1 MKLKTRIKRIS
12 KILFLY
18 VPAGLILL
26 SIVWVTLYKF
36 VPVRWTPLMLKR
48 SIEYQD
54 QKDFR
59 NHHIWVD
66 IDDISQTMVTAVIA
80 SEDGRFMDHWGF
92 DFEAIREM
100 KKSHEKK
107 GTKIRGCSTIS
118 QQTAKNCFTFGSKT
132 WLRKGV
138 EAYYTFLIEIIWG
151 KKRIMEVYLNVA
163 ETGKG
168 LYGVEAAAE
177 KYFHC
182 HASKLTRDQAIC
194 IACVLPNPLVR
205 NPQTAAQRHRT
216 KYNNVSNTMKYVS
229 YPFTP

>member
-18 VPAGLILL
+18 VPAGLVLL
-26 SIVWVTLYKF
+26 SLLWVVLYKF

-48 SIEYQD
+48 SIEHFD

-59 NHHIWVD
+59 NRRQWVS
-66 IDDISQTMVTAVIA
+66 IDEIAPVMVRAVIA
-80 SEDGRFMDHWGF
+80 SEDGRFMTHHGF
-92 DFEAIREM
+92 DFEEIGKMMDE
-100 KKSHEKK
+100 HERK
-107 GTKIRGCSTIS
+107 GKKIRGCSTIS

-138 EAYYTFLIEIIWG
+138 EAYYTFLIELIWG

-168 LYGVEAAAE
+168 LYGVEAASM
-177 KYFHC
+177 KYFKR
-182 HASKLTRDQAIC
+182 HASALTQDQAIC
-194 IACVLPNPLVR
+194 LACILPNPLVR
-205 NPQTAAQRHRT
+205 RPDNVSSRHRT
-216 KYNNVSNTMKYVS
+216 KYDTVARNLKYTP
-229 YPFTP
+229 YPFE

>member
-18 VPAGLILL
+18 VPAGLVLL
-26 SIVWVTLYKF
+26 SLLWVVLYKF

-48 SIEYQD
+48 SIEHFD

-59 NHHIWVD
+59 NRRQWVS
-66 IDDISQTMVTAVIA
+66 IDEIAPVMVRAVIA
-80 SEDGRFMDHWGF
+80 SEDGRFMTHHGF
-92 DFEAIREM
+92 DFEEIGKMMDE
-100 KKSHEKK
+100 HERK
-107 GTKIRGCSTIS
+107 GKKIRGCSTIS

-138 EAYYTFLIEIIWG
+138 EAYYTFLIELIWG

-168 LYGVEAAAE
+168 LYGVEAASM
-177 KYFHC
+177 KYFKR
-182 HASKLTRDQAIC
+182 HASALTQDQAIC
-194 IACVLPNPLVR
+194 LACILPNPLVR
-205 NPQTAAQRHRT
+205 RPDNVSSRHRT
-216 KYNNVSNTMKYVS
+216 KYDTVARNLKYTP
-229 YPFTP
+229 YPFK

>member
-138 EAYYTFLIEIIWG
+138 EAYYTFLIELIWG

-168 LYGVEAAAE
+168 LYGVEAASM
-177 KYFHC
+177 KYFKR
-182 HASKLTRDQAIC
+182 HASALTQDQAIC
-194 IACVLPNPLVR
+194 LACILPNPLVR
-205 NPQTAAQRHRT
+205 CPDNVSSRHRT
-216 KYNNVSNTMKYVS
+216 KYDTVARNLKYTP
-229 YPFTP
+229 YPFK

>member
-18 VPAGLILL
+18 LPAGLVLL
-26 SIVWVTLYKF
+26 SLLWVVLYKF

-48 SIEYQD
+48 SIEHFD

-59 NHHIWVD
+59 NRRQWVS
-66 IDDISQTMVTAVIA
+66 IDEIAPVMVRAVIA
-80 SEDGRFMDHWGF
+80 SEDGRFMTHHGF
-92 DFEAIREM
+92 DFEEIGKMMDE
-100 KKSHEKK
+100 HERK
-107 GTKIRGCSTIS
+107 GKKIRGCSTIS

-138 EAYYTFLIEIIWG
+138 EAYYTFLIELIWG

-168 LYGVEAAAE
+168 LYGVEAASM
-177 KYFHC
+177 KYFKR
-182 HASKLTRDQAIC
+182 HASALTQDQAIC
-194 IACVLPNPLVR
+194 LACILPNPLVR
-205 NPQTAAQRHRT
+205 RPDNVSSRHRT
-216 KYNNVSNTMKYVS
+216 KYDTVARNLKYTP
-229 YPFTP
+229 YPFE

>member
-18 VPAGLILL
+18 VPAGLVLL
-26 SIVWVTLYKF
+26 SLLWVVLYKF

-48 SIEYQD
+48 SIEHFD

-59 NHHIWVD
+59 NRRQWVS
-66 IDDISQTMVTAVIA
+66 IDEIAPVMVRAVIA
-80 SEDGRFMDHWGF
+80 SEDGRFMTHHGF
-92 DFEAIREM
+92 DFEEIDKMMDE
-100 KKSHEKK
+100 HERK
-107 GTKIRGCSTIS
+107 GKKIRGCSTIS

-138 EAYYTFLIEIIWG
+138 EAYYTFLIELIWG

-168 LYGVEAAAE
+168 LYGVEAASM
-177 KYFHC
+177 KYFKR
-182 HASKLTRDQAIC
+182 HASALTQDQAIC
-194 IACVLPNPLVR
+194 LACILPNPLVR
-205 NPQTAAQRHRT
+205 RPDNVSSRHRT
-216 KYNNVSNTMKYVS
+216 KYDTVARNLKYTP
-229 YPFTP
+229 YPFE